1 MTTIENYT
9 TPEARL
15 ADPAGSYEA
24 PSIFSMRGRLNRARY
39 FWTSFAIWMA
49 MYTAAFGFGLVAGL
63 TQMNEMVV
71 TVGSLAV
78 SILAGVMVAF
88 QAVKRLHDLDR
99 PGTHYWLLM
108 VPFYNIY
115 LSFVLLFKLGSAG
128 TNRFGADPLEA

>member
-1 MTTIENYT
+1 MTTIENYA

-15 ADPAGSYEA
+15 ADSAGSYET
-24 PSIFSMRGRLNRARY
+24 PSIFSMQGRLNRARY

-49 MYTAAFGFGLVAGL
+49 MYVAAFSFGLVAGL
-63 TQMNEMVV
+63 TQMSETVV
-71 TVGSLAV
+71 TVGSLV
-78 SILAGVMVAF
+78 ISIFASVVIAF

-115 LSFVLLFKLGSAG
+115 LSFVLLFKLGSDG
-128 TNRFGADPLEA
+128 TNRFGPDPLEA